1 MGADWPSDVVEAGS
15 VSILEIAD
23 QFLREEV
30 APKANAMDS
39 DPVLLGQA
47 VDGMFDRGL
56 MALRRPE
63 IYGGPAVPESD
74 FRAFQELVARHSGAL
89 AFLQTQHQSAGSMI
103 AKSKN
108 ESLKSRYLPFM
119 AEGGKRLGIGFSQL
133 RRPGPPMVT
142 ANPVD
147 GGYVLNGHVPWLT
160 GWTFYDEFL
169 VGATLPDGEAVF
181 GVVPLKSGEG
191 ISISAPM
198 ELAAMQSAQ
207 TVTVDLNNVFMNSDD
222 VAFIH
227 PPRWIHANDMLNI
240 ALQAHFALGC
250 AAAGLDIFQQS
261 MAKKPSETLSSAFES
276 LLRELESC
284 RSRLAQIQERPD
296 SVSDVDKLDVRTQ
309 AIELSVRCAH
319 AAIAVTGG
327 SANSIHHPAQRVY
340 REALVFTVSAQTG
353 PIMEATVRRLT
364 KALVG

>member
-1 MGADWPSDVVEAGS
+1 MS
-15 VSILEIAD
+15 VLATAE
-23 QFLREEV
+23 QFLRAEV
-30 APKANAMDS
+30 SPNANAMDS
-39 DPVLLGQA
+39 DPVVLGKA
-47 VDGMFDRGL
+47 VDGLFERGL

-63 IYGGPAVPESD
+63 AYGGPAVPESD
-74 FRAFQELVARHSGAL
+74 FRSFQELVARSSGAL
-89 AFLQTQHQSAGSMI
+89 AFLQTQHQSAGAMI

-133 RRPGPPMVT
+133 RRPGPSMVT
-142 ANPVD
+142 ATPVD
-147 GGYVLNGHVPWLT
+147 GGYVLDGHVPWVT

-169 VGATLPDGEAVF
+169 IGATLPDGEAVF
-181 GVVPLKSGEG
+181 GVVPLRAGG
-191 ISISAPM
+191 GMSISAPM
-198 ELAAMQSAQ
+198 ELAAMQAAQ
-207 TVTVDLNNVFMNSDD
+207 TVTVDLNNVFMASDD

-250 AAAGLDIFQQS
+250 AAAGLDIFKQS
-261 MAKKPSETLSSAFES
+261 MSKKPSEVLSSAYEC
-276 LLRELESC
+276 LVGELESC
-284 RSRLAQIQERPD
+284 RSRLARIQERPD
-296 SVSDVDKLDVRTQ
+296 SVTDADKLDVRTQ

-353 PIMEATVRRLT
+353 PIMEATVRRLART
-364 KALVG
+364 ANPSAGE